1 MRISQ
6 PLLVFVGCLDSLIEL
21 GMKKIRMFIL
31 IVFSLFCAVSIF
43 AQKKEI
49 SIAKEQVKAGSNLA
63 QAQASM
69 EKLLKDSANH
79 RNRKIWNVLYESV
92 RKQYEQGNEKLYLKQ
107 AYDTASLFNLTRQL
121 FCVAQMLDSV
131 EMIPNAKGKCHFEF
145 RKQHADYLEKIRP
158 NLYTGGLWFIRKQKF
173 KDAYLQLDQYLHCA
187 NMPLFTQYSYQQSD
201 KLMPTA
207 AYWAVYC
214 GYKLKD
220 PKATFR
226 HSYEALKDTTHYNY
240 MLQYLAETY
249 KLEKDTI
256 RYVKSLKEGFAHAP
270 MFPFFFPRLVE
281 YYVERNEL
289 DSALVVVD
297 KALSFAPEN
306 TTYLYTKSTILLNQ
320 GKNEESLAISEK
332 LISRADSLPEI
343 YYNAGIAYFNRAV
356 LLDKQTQLSRKKH
369 AEINEL
375 YRKALPYLEKYR
387 ELQPNEVSKWSLPL
401 YTIYLN
407 LNMGDKFDEIDKKIR
422 KIKEN
427 DR

>member
-1 MRISQ
+1 
-6 PLLVFVGCLDSLIEL
+6 
-21 GMKKIRMFIL
+21 MKKIRLLVCFL
-31 IVFSLFCAVSIF
+31 FSFFCVISMY

-49 SIAKEQVKAGSNLA
+49 SIAKEQVKTGSNLG

-79 RNRKIWNVLYESV
+79 RNRKIWDVLYESI

-107 AYDTASLFNLTRQL
+107 AYDTATLFNLTRQL
-121 FCVAQMLDSV
+121 FSVAQKTDSV
-131 EMIPNAKGKCHFEF
+131 EMIPDAKGKYHFEF
-145 RKQHADYLEKIRP
+145 RKQHAEYLEKIRS
-158 NLYTGGLWFIRKQKF
+158 NLYTGGLWFVRKQKYRE
-173 KDAYLQLDQYLHCA
+173 AYSLLDQYLNCA
-187 NMPLFTQYSYQQSD
+187 NMALFSACNYQKSD
-201 KLMPTA
+201 KFMPSA

-226 HSYEALKDTTHYNY
+226 HSYEALKDTAHYNY

-249 KLEKDTI
+249 KLEKDTV
-256 RYVKSLKEGFAHAP
+256 RYVKSLKEGFEHAP

-281 YYVERNEL
+281 NYVERNEL

-297 KALSFAPEN
+297 KALSLAPEN

-320 GKNEESLAISEK
+320 GKNVESFAISEK
-332 LISRADSLPEI
+332 LLARNDSLPEI
-343 YYNAGIAYFNRAV
+343 YYNAGVAYFNRAV
-356 LLDKQTQLSRKKH
+356 LLDKKTQLSRKKH
-369 AEINEL
+369 VEIDEL

-387 ELQPNEVSKWSLPL
+387 ELQPTEVDKWSLPL

-407 LNMGDKFDEIDKKIR
+407 LNMGEEFDKIDKIISKNKR
-422 KIKEN
+422 K
-427 DR
+427 